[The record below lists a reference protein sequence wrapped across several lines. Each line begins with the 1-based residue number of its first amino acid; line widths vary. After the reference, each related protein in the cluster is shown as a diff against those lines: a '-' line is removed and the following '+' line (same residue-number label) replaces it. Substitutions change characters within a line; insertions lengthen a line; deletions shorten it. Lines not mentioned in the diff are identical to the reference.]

1 MAYSVFISAT
11 RADIELARDIARR
24 IKEAGVRV
32 FPVEKSATLGQNILS
47 TFKKEL
53 HEADEVIVLLTGRS
67 VDSPSII
74 SEIGAAHGL
83 NKRVTPILINVEP
96 RQVPP
101 FVSKDYVKFTDLP
114 KYISGLRKRAE
125 EERSSAA

>member
-11 RADIELARDIARR
+11 RADIEIARDIARR

-53 HEADEVIVLLTGRS
+53 HEADEVLVLLTGRS
-67 VDSPSII
+67 VASPSII

-83 NKRVTPILINVEP
+83 NKRVTPVLVNVEP
-96 RQVPP
+96 RQVPS
-101 FVSKDYVKFTDLP
+101 FVGKDLVRFAELP
-114 KYISGLRKRAE
+114 KYISRLRQRAE
-125 EERSSAA
+125 DERSSAA